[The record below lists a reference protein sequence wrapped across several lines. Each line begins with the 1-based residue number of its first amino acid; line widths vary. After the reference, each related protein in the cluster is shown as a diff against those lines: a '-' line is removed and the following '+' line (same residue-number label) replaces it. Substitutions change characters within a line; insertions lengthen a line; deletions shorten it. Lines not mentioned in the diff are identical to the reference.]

1 MKSINLADYPFH
13 YKLQTRWKDMD
24 SFRHVN
30 NAIFLT
36 YIEDARVIFFK
47 RWNLIDEK
55 KSIIVAS
62 IKLDFFQQ
70 LNHPS
75 ELIVGQRISRLG
87 TTSFDI
93 DSAVFIKDK
102 PDTVATSKVIC
113 VCFDYKENKSV
124 SVYPEIISDSNA
136 ENN

>member
-1 MKSINLADYPFH
+1 MKLINLTDYPFH

-36 YIEDARVIFFK
+36 YIEDARVNFFK

-75 ELIVGQRISRLG
+75 ELIVGQKISRIG

-102 PDTVATSKVIC
+102 PDKVATSKVIC